1 MRGSDDRH
9 LILIYIY
16 LATGC
21 VFIGIA
27 LVLATLIVCQYL
39 GIDITRNFWILI
51 FPVIGALLL
60 NVLFIEVVQKIRG
73 K

>member
-1 MRGSDDRH
+1 MRGSDDRN

-27 LVLATLIVCQYL
+27 LVLATLLVCQFL
-39 GIDITRNFWILI
+39 EIDITKHFWILI
-51 FPVIGALLL
+51 LPVIGSLIL
-60 NVLFIEVVQKIRG
+60 NVLFIEIVQRIRR